1 MFQNK
6 TQADAV
12 TVLMLLGETTIW
24 KAIWGRLRSR
34 RMHWTHFIYSFSPGW
49 APLAG
54 SLFAALNGSQG
65 SPNLVFD
72 RIPEGSADSN
82 LQLTNLNSG
91 ATHSAENTILQN
103 IWQTWNRGARRKP
116 RSSNQHGE
124 HFDLTRDV
132 GVVEVNLDALRLESS
147 GPVLFQLMC
156 LLIQFGGSIMVACI
170 GLSLEL
176 FTVFAVALV
185 GQLLLLAAITP
196 HEKTWYSAV
205 RGHRPASI
213 MLHKGRDSM
222 GVLIVRSARQKG
234 KAISLEEHCWDSQTS
249 GSSIDIV
256 KLAAAAASFIL
267 FVFQIIL
274 VGWMSSESRVYYL
287 IFGMLGLVANTIEA
301 AFQPNWSRA
310 YAIAFSGKPSCAPAK
325 SSLMSG
331 VAMLIAGQFPAA
343 IETAKL
349 LYPPNARFSKSLQD
363 LGAILDEIVCQKCR
377 HAIGQAQPGEVHRCL
392 RMGSSTDRIECS
404 AILAARAEKVS
415 SKQLSD
421 GLAAVCHFL
430 CSLNGST
437 SQYTVETSYKIAT
450 AARHVW

>member
-1 MFQNK
+1 
-6 TQADAV
+6 
-12 TVLMLLGETTIW
+12 
-24 KAIWGRLRSR
+24 
-34 RMHWTHFIYSFSPGW
+34 
-49 APLAG
+49 
-54 SLFAALNGSQG
+54 
-65 SPNLVFD
+65 
-72 RIPEGSADSN
+72 
-82 LQLTNLNSG
+82 
-91 ATHSAENTILQN
+91 
-103 IWQTWNRGARRKP
+103 
-116 RSSNQHGE
+116 
-124 HFDLTRDV
+124 
-132 GVVEVNLDALRLESS
+132 
-147 GPVLFQLMC
+147 
-156 LLIQFGGSIMVACI
+156 MVACI